1 MSDHTAGGH
10 DDTHGAAHG
19 SGMANRTP
27 HAEFYIY
34 FSLIFAVAIPFAA
47 AAWAIALVR
56 DRHLP
61 VHGPLARAWREA
73 GAITPAIFRP

>member
-10 DDTHGAAHG
+10 DHHVH
-19 SGMANRTP
+19 RTP
-27 HAEFYIY
+27 RAEFYIY
-34 FSLIFAVAIPFAA
+34 FALIFAVAIPLATFA
-47 AAWAIALVR
+47 WVWVLITEQR
-56 DRHLP
+56 LP

>member
-10 DDTHGAAHG
+10 DDSHGASHG
-19 SGMANRTP
+19 HRTP
-27 HAEFYIY
+27 RAEFYVY
-34 FSLIFAVAIPFAA
+34 FSLIFMVAIPVAA
-47 AAWAIALVR
+47 IAWAIALVR

>member
-10 DDTHGAAHG
+10 VDSHTAAH
-19 SGMANRTP
+19 ANRTP
-27 HAEFYIY
+27 RAEFYIY
-34 FSLIFAVAIPFAA
+34 FSMIFAVAIPLAA
-47 AAWAIALVR
+47 AAWAVALVR
-56 DRHLP
+56 ERHLP

>member
-1 MSDHTAGGH
+1 MSDHTAGHEAG
-10 DDTHGAAHG
+10 HGASHG
-19 SGMANRTP
+19 HRTP
-27 HAEFYIY
+27 KAEFYVY
-34 FSLIFAVAIPFAA
+34 FSLIFVIAIPLAA
-47 AAWAIALVR
+47 AAWAFALVR

>member
-1 MSDHTAGGH
+1 MSDHTVGGH
-10 DDTHGAAHG
+10 DDSHGTSHG
-19 SGMANRTP
+19 HRTP
-27 HAEFYIY
+27 RAEFYVY
-34 FSLIFAVAIPFAA
+34 FALIFMVAIPFAA
-47 AAWAIALVR
+47 IAWVIALVR

>member
-10 DDTHGAAHG
+10 DGSHGASHG
-19 SGMANRTP
+19 HRTP
-27 HAEFYIY
+27 RVEFYVY
-34 FSLIFAVAIPFAA
+34 FSLIFMVAIPFAA
-47 AAWAIALVR
+47 IAWAIALVR
-56 DRHLP
+56 ERHLP